1 MIIREFFRVRE
12 DGVNLYR
19 IYSDKGV
26 MIRQETGNL
35 YEESIDMEGID
46 HTYEETD
53 IEIPTEVDDSA
64 ALRFLMGGG
73 LDDEVDEAEEAETGD

>member
-19 IYSDKGV
+19 IYSDQGM

-35 YEESIDMEGID
+35 YEESIDMEGIE

-53 IEIPTEVDDSA
+53 IEIPEEVDDSA
-64 ALRFLMGGG
+64 ALRYLMGGG
-73 LDDEVDEAEEAETGD
+73 LDEADEAEEVEGGD

>member
-19 IYSDKGV
+19 IYSDQGV

-35 YEESIDMEGID
+35 YEESIDMEGIE
-46 HTYEETD
+46 HTYTETD
-53 IEIPTEVDDSA
+53 IEIN
-64 ALRFLMGGG
+64 
-73 LDDEVDEAEEAETGD
+73 DEVDAETALRIMMGGEVDEIDETEEAEEDN

>member
-53 IEIPTEVDDSA
+53 IEIPEEVDDHT

-73 LDDEVDEAEEAETGD
+73 LDEADEAEEVEGGD

>member
-19 IYSDKGV
+19 TYSDQGV

-35 YEESIDMEGID
+35 YEESVDMEGIE
-46 HTYEETD
+46 HTYTETD
-53 IEIPTEVDDSA
+53 IEINDDVDA
-64 ALRFLMGGG
+64 ETALRILLGG
-73 LDDEVDEAEEAETGD
+73 DADAAEEAEDVEESN